1 MDQKGILS
9 ADLIFATL
17 LLLMVIASA
26 LSIISTGMDSAENT
40 EFSKAKVLADS
51 VARTINTAYTNG
63 DGNYIIFNFDN
74 SSSDFNY
81 LVYVTNTGVNVEY
94 KSKNASSSI
103 IPSNYLSSNSTVIH
117 PGESY
122 NVSNSGGFILLTKIT

>member
-26 LSIISTGMDSAENT
+26 LSVISTGMDSAENT

-51 VARTINTAYTNG
+51 VASTINTAYTNG

-74 SSSDFNY
+74 SSSTLIIKFMLQILALMWSINLKM
-81 LVYVTNTGVNVEY
+81 LV
-94 KSKNASSSI
+94 
-103 IPSNYLSSNSTVIH
+103 H
-117 PGESY
+117 Q
-122 NVSNSGGFILLTKIT
+122 